1 MKEDHKTSRLVLS
14 GLLSLSLATAS
25 FPAVAFGEQTGVAET
40 SAATAPAASSTTEGA
55 SAPSASASTEG
66 GSATETSPSAATEST
81 GTQEAPTASET
92 PAATSTTPAAPAAPA
107 LTILAVR
114 SPLAATELYVNSATG
129 ADTNDGSSAAQAF
142 KTIEKAVAAANAS
155 PSVTAIHVQGDFTLS
170 SRQTLTNVT
179 LNFSGDTNI
188 KAVNGAGFDLKG
200 TAKVNASGAT
210 VTFDAPNDGYTF
222 RLYDSAEINDGH
234 FVFKYGN
241 NGFAFQMPAGSNG
254 VLKGSSRGAL
264 SMDITNGMFMNNSQG
279 NVIENAKIDQRY
291 TGSKWQLYEWNGF
304 KLVNSDLSA
313 TRLPFYFKSPFSMDN
328 STFTIDA
335 NGVKW
340 QTGLAIP
347 SDATPGEILITN
359 NSKLTVKNANG
370 HWRSKGITIGQSGV
384 TFRVNNGSVVDAS
397 SDTNGGLNVNAGTA
411 IFEDGGTFHGQ
422 DNSGA
427 QAGAQAGAHLIFKG
441 DSLFDT
447 LAGEEQDN
455 GLGQSTGGYVV
466 MGGTHRV
473 KYDDTYQSGK
483 AIPTTDAD
491 HGNEKLMLFTLTD
504 TSKTELTAKPL
515 TGGDYT
521 YKVKNASAD
530 GKKHVWMPFA
540 KVSVTLNNNNA
551 TFADGTHADKNTVV
565 MRGNKIDDA
574 TPEKSGYDAVTSGTF
589 AAPTDPNG
597 ITFLGWFYKDSN
609 NVEKPF
615 SADAAIDTDTTVY
628 AKWDAHTIVYD
639 NGNGVTYTQNIKAT
653 EASGALQSYDDVVTN
668 KPEFKVPGKTFTGWT
683 VTHEDGSVYDVA
695 GKLFQANDSV
705 TFGSQEKVLHAKANY
720 TQDEYTV
727 RFSANGGTFA
737 DASVF
742 KQHPELFDIST
753 DELGGEVATVK
764 QKALYDQKLSALLD
778 KTIRE
783 QLSPDGI
790 ATRMGFIPGDR
801 LMWYDTPL
809 FNTGG
814 YNFKDHTSWFWTT
827 PGADPAIQKDMT
839 FYLKWTEDPTVQKVE
854 ATLDL
859 PSDLYGPSQADS
871 PNPFMVD
878 ADGYKTFS
886 LTGLINMKSVQEKMQ
901 EIENLYPNDAA
912 HPENIKLSGT
922 QCTFKAE
929 LTLPDGV
936 TVPENASASVEGLG
950 DKFEVKETKVE
961 GQKVT
966 VTFALKG
973 GDIHNYAELKAA
985 VDSMGDA
992 NGDVKATVDGF
1003 KLDPDKVSNGDE
1015 LTAVGKVSG
1024 TFTSF
1029 AQNPAGT
1036 TKFFNFTWNGK
1047 QRDEGRSILSTDQ
1060 AAIEQT
1066 IVARKAEHKDV
1077 KTDMLINGDTTSDH
1091 VYEAKKGDTLKFTA
1105 QLDATPI
1112 QDQMKAIEQKYNIDP
1127 SRYDQ
1132 ISIHDLGPECTFTTT
1147 FTVPDAMAGYL
1158 TDNVADY
1165 KLTGTNAF
1173 DVTSAVLSNGG
1184 KTVTL
1189 TMTLKSGYTNY
1200 AELHKAI
1207 IDETQPKLEL
1217 ELPAYKVPESAATDT
1232 NYSVSGT
1239 VSGTF
1244 LAHVNL
1250 GNHQKDFA
1258 FTWSGV
1264 QDPAG
1269 KDSILAD
1276 GDETI
1281 QTTYKVAADPT
1292 TPDNP
1297 TNPDQPK
1304 PNKPSKPG
1312 KKPSKGKKSAVPYMG
1327 DAATIGGIAA
1337 LAASGLTALSTAF
1350 AVKRRRHND

>member
-1 MKEDHKTSRLVLS
+1 MRDDHRTSRLVLS

-25 FPAVAFGEQTGVAET
+25 FPAVAFGEQTGAAET
-40 SAATAPAASSTTEGA
+40 PAAAASTESSTTEGTP
-55 SAPSASASTEG
+55 APST
-66 GSATETSPSAATEST
+66 PSAAGTAASTATTTETTTENATGTSPIAGAEST
-81 GTQEAPTASET
+81 DTQGVSAVSAAPTALL
-92 PAATSTTPAAPAAPA
+92 ARAP
-107 LTILAVR
+107 LAV
-114 SPLAATELYVNSATG
+114 TELYVNSTTG
-129 ADTNDGSSAAQAF
+129 ADTNDGSSDAQAF
-142 KTIEKAVAAANAS
+142 KTIEKAVAAAAANSA
-155 PSVTAIHVQGDFTLS
+155 VTTIHVQGDFTLS

-179 LNFSGDTNI
+179 LNFSGDTTV
-188 KAVNGAGFDLKG
+188 KLKNGAGFDLKG
-200 TAKVNASGAT
+200 TSKVNAAGAT
-210 VTFDAPNDGYTF
+210 VTLDAPNDGYTF

-241 NGFAFQMPAGSNG
+241 NGFAFHMPAGSNG
-254 VLKGSSRGAL
+254 ALKGSSRGAL
-264 SMDITNGMFMNNSQG
+264 SMDITNGMFMNNSQA
-279 NVIENAKIDQRY
+279 NLIENAKIDQRY
-291 TGSKWQLYEWNGF
+291 TGDKWQLYEWNGF
-304 KLVNSDLSA
+304 KFVNSDVTA

-335 NGVKW
+335 GGVRW

-347 SDATPGEILITN
+347 EDSAPGETLITN
-359 NSKLTVKNANG
+359 NSKLTVKNFSV
-370 HWRSKGITIGQSGV
+370 HWRAKGITIGNAGV

-397 SDTNGGLNVNAGTA
+397 SDRNGGLNVNSGTA

-427 QAGAQAGAHLIFKG
+427 QAGAQAGAQLIFKG

-455 GLGQSTGGYVV
+455 GLADSTGGYVV

-473 KYDDTYQSGK
+473 KYDDAYQSGK
-483 AIPTTDAD
+483 AIPTTDAA
-491 HGNEKLMLFTLTD
+491 HGNEKLMLFTLAD
-504 TSKTELTAKPL
+504 ASKTELTAKPK

-521 YKVKNASAD
+521 YKVKYASAD

-540 KVSVTLNNNNA
+540 KVTVTLNNDNA
-551 TFADGTHADKNTVV
+551 TFADGSHADKNSVA
-565 MRGNKIDDA
+565 MRGNKIGDA
-574 TPEKSGYDAVTSGTF
+574 TPEKSGYDTITSDTF
-589 AAPTDPNG
+589 ASPTDPNG
-597 ITFLGWFYKDSN
+597 ISFLGWFYKDSN
-609 NVEKPF
+609 GVEKPF
-615 SADAAIDTDTTVY
+615 SADAAIDADTTVY
-628 AKWDAHTIVYD
+628 AKWDAHTVVYD

-912 HPENIKLSGT
+912 HPENIKLSST

-1132 ISIHDLGPECTFTTT
+1132 ISIHDLGPQCTFTTT

-1200 AELHKAI
+1200 AELRKAI

-1276 GDETI
+1276 GDEAI

-1312 KKPSKGKKSAVPYMG
+1312 KKPSKGKKSAIPYMG

-1337 LAASGLTALSTAF
+1337 LAASGLAALSTAF